1 MRIDLSSTSYL
12 LENNKNWNFLED
24 QKKINFSNYG
34 EIFSFRKKSKIENN
48 YDIKIIFLADILD
61 FHSTENIKKNYKKL
75 INIINTIK
83 KNLLFSK
90 NPIIVGVSN
99 YQYFNIIENT
109 KNKNS
114 QKILKEFF
122 FEELY
127 KIVKKFNNLY
137 IIDIDEVYSEHGL
150 KNCFDNRNYYLSRCR
165 LSYFGIEILAKN
177 LKKILNRIKNPNKK
191 VLLLDCDNTLWGG
204 VVAEDGIDKIKIQ
217 NEGEGFAFYDF
228 QKTIKKI
235 KNLGILLVLVSK
247 NNHEDVI
254 NVFKKRKSMILE
266 LKDIA
271 FFKINWK
278 EKTNNII
285 ELAKDLDLGLES
297 FAFWDD
303 NPIEREKVRINLKT
317 VEVIEPDLDISN
329 WSKQLLE
336 YQGFSKF
343 NLTASDKRKTKYYH
357 QRAKFIVN
365 KNKFKDEKD
374 YLRSIKP
381 KATIKKL
388 NQTNLD
394 RAVQMTQKT
403 NQFNLSTKRYNHSD
417 ILKLKKNYEFYLINL
432 KDNYGDHGI
441 IGMVCLKIFKNKI
454 ILIDTFLMSCRVL
467 GRYLENWILDQVK
480 KIAKKNSIKYIAAE
494 YVASERNKIV
504 NDFLKKN
511 NFKKKK
517 LGQIAQRFKLDPS
530 FFDNKN
536 TDYFITQ
543 TKKKV
548 TDLDIYE

>member
-127 KIVKKFNNLY
+127 KVVKKFNNLY

-177 LKKILNRIKNPNKK
+177 LKNILNRIKNPNKK

-278 EKTNNII
+278 EKTTNII

-441 IGMVCLKIFKNKI
+441 IGMICLKIFKNKI

-517 LGQIAQRFKLDPS
+517 FGQIAQRFKLDPS

-536 TDYFITQ
+536 TDYFLTQ

>member
-127 KIVKKFNNLY
+127 KVVKKFNNLY

-278 EKTNNII
+278 EKTTNII

-441 IGMVCLKIFKNKI
+441 IGMICLKIFKNKI

-536 TDYFITQ
+536 TDYFLTQ